1 MAVWSSWRL
10 VVSEPADSFAN
21 MAVEESVME
30 HVSMGL
36 SPPTLRFFRWSVP
49 AVVIGAQQRVH
60 EVVDVELCR
69 EKGIQICRRMSGGGA
84 VFKDPEGELNY
95 SLVVPRGV
103 PPLPDDDL
111 AIHPLM
117 VGILVEGF
125 ARLGVAASFS
135 GTNDVV
141 VGGKK
146 ISGNAQS
153 VRKGVLLYHGTILLK
168 VDRERMFEPLRVPQE
183 KSERHGLK
191 DPKLRVTS
199 LEECLGR
206 VPPLEE
212 VVEAFSSAFSAFF
225 GFPFE
230 RGSLSDP
237 ERERAKE
244 LYCKY
249 SDEGWIFS
257 LP

>member
-1 MAVWSSWRL
+1 MALSSPWRL
-10 VVSEPADSFAN
+10 VVSEPADSFLN

-30 HVSMGL
+30 HVSLGL

-69 EKGIQICRRMSGGGA
+69 ERGIQICRRMSGGGA

-95 SLVVPRGV
+95 SLVVPRDA
-103 PPLPDDDL
+103 PPLPEDDL
-111 AIHPLM
+111 AVHPIM

-125 ARLGVAASFS
+125 ARLGVEASFS

-168 VDRERMFEPLRVPQE
+168 VDRERMFEPLKVPEE
-183 KSERHGLK
+183 KRRRHGLE
-191 DPKLRVTS
+191 DPRLRVTS

-206 VPPLEE
+206 VPSLEE
-212 VVEAFSSAFSAFF
+212 VVEAFSSAFSGFF
-225 GFPFE
+225 GVPFE
-230 RGSLSDP
+230 RGSLSAS
-237 ERERAKE
+237 EIRRAE
-244 LYCKY
+244 VLYYKY
-249 SDEGWIFS
+249 SDERWVFS